1 MWVRVP
7 RVALNNYF
15 IRRLPM
21 KFKKYLPYAFVAV
34 VTALFVLSFVIPEW
48 REMPTPLWTVVLSR
62 NGY

>member
-1 MWVRVP
+1 
-7 RVALNNYF
+7 
-15 IRRLPM
+15 M
-21 KFKKYLPYAFVAV
+21 KFRKYLPYAFVAV